1 MLVINIKG
9 VLMKGELFKRDGKS
23 YGEVSYIEYRRSKYS
38 GDSFLVL
45 NREQWHWMSKES
57 DFMFRLEDGRE
68 LWVLMP
74 SSSSGLKVG
83 FHVTAIIES
92 GDEVRLEGYTEVQ

>member
-1 MLVINIKG
+1 
-9 VLMKGELFKRDGKS
+9 MKGELFKRDGKS

-38 GDSFLVL
+38 GDSYLVI
-45 NREQWHWMSKES
+45 NREQLSWMSKEP

-74 SSSSGLKVG
+74 SGSSGLKAG
-83 FHVTAIIES
+83 FHVTAIFEN
-92 GDEVRLEGYTEVQ
+92 GDEVRLEGFTEV